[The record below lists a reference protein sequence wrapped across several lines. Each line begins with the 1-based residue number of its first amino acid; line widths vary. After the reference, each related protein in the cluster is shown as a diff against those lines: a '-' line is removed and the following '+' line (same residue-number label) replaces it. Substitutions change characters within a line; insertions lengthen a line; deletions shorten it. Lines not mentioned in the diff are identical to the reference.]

1 MSRQIGFW
9 SVFALVIGSQVGS
22 GVFMLPA
29 SLAPFGIYSLVGW
42 IISGIGAVAL
52 AIVFASLCGRFP
64 RTGGPHAYA
73 EVAFGPSAA
82 FFTGWTYWIIS
93 WVSSSAVIVASIGY
107 LTPLI
112 GTHSAGVT
120 VGLEILLLLLMTGI
134 NLKGVS
140 TAGRMEFVLTLMKV
154 IPLFVIPIAALFY
167 FDANHL
173 VVASEFQS
181 LTLSEITAKATLLTL
196 WGFIG
201 LECATTPAGSVEN
214 PTKTIPR
221 AIVAGTL
228 CVATLYFINSLGIMG
243 LFPSTELMHAKAPYV
258 DAAQKLFGGSW
269 HLIVSGMASIVCI
282 GTINAWVLSSGQIA
296 LGLSQDG
303 YLPKFFGIRN
313 QSDAPAYSLI
323 LSAIGIIPL
332 LILTANESL
341 SKQITLI
348 IDFSVTAFLY
358 VYLICAVGY
367 LKILLK
373 EKSFLSFQF
382 MFTIIAI
389 LFSGWVLY
397 ETSVQTLLIAALFT
411 ISGIPLF
418 LKYKKHR

>member
-29 SLAPFGIYSLVGW
+29 SLAPFGIYSLAGW
-42 IISGIGAVAL
+42 IVSAIGAVAL
-52 AIVFASLCGRFP
+52 ATVFASLCARFP

-73 EVAFGPSAA
+73 EVAFGPSVA
-82 FFTGWTYWIIS
+82 FFTGWTYWVIS
-93 WVSSSAVIVASIGY
+93 WVSSAAVIVASIGY

-112 GTHSAGVT
+112 GSHSAGVT
-120 VGLEILLLLLMTGI
+120 VGLEILLLLSITGI

-154 IPLFVIPIAALFY
+154 IPLLVIPIAALFY
-167 FDANHL
+167 FDASHL
-173 VVASEFQS
+173 IVASEFQS
-181 LTLSEITAKATLLTL
+181 LTVSEITAKAALLTL

-221 AIVAGTL
+221 AIIAGTL
-228 CVATLYFINSLGIMG
+228 CVSVLYFINSLGIMG
-243 LFPSTELMHAKAPYV
+243 LFPSTELMNAKAPYV
-258 DAAQKLFGGSW
+258 DAAQKLFGGRW
-269 HLIVSGMASIVCI
+269 HLIVSAMASIVCI
-282 GTINAWVLSSGQIA
+282 GTLNAWVLSSGQIA

-313 QSDAPAYSLI
+313 QSDAPAYSLMI
-323 LSAIGIIPL
+323 SAIGIIPL

-341 SKQITLI
+341 SRQITLI

-358 VYLICAVGY
+358 VYLLCAIGY
-367 LKILLK
+367 LKIVVK
-373 EKSFLSFQF
+373 QQTFLSLHSGLS
-382 MFTIIAI
+382 IIAI

-411 ISGIPLF
+411 ISGVPLF
-418 LKYKKHR
+418 LKYKRYF

>member
-1 MSRQIGFW
+1 MSRQMGFW

-29 SLAPFGIYSLVGW
+29 SLAPYGVYSLVGW
-42 IISGIGAVAL
+42 IVSGIGAVAL
-52 AIVFASLCGRFP
+52 ATVFASLCGRFP

-73 EVAFGPSAA
+73 EVAFGPATA
-82 FFTGWTYWIIS
+82 FFTGWTYWVIS
-93 WVSSSAVIVASIGY
+93 WVSSAAVIVASIGY

-112 GTHSAGVT
+112 GSHSAAVT
-120 VGLEILLLLLMTGI
+120 VGLEILLLLTITVI

-140 TAGRMEFVLTLMKV
+140 TAGRMEFALTLMKV
-154 IPLFVIPIAALFY
+154 IPLFLIPVAALFY
-167 FDANHL
+167 FDASHL
-173 VVASEFQS
+173 IVASEFQR
-181 LTLSEITAKATLLTL
+181 LTVSQITAKAALLTL

-228 CVATLYFINSLGIMG
+228 CVAALYFMNSLGIMG

-258 DAAQKLFGGSW
+258 DAAQKLFGGHW
-269 HLIVSGMASIVCI
+269 HLIVSAMASIVCI
-282 GTINAWVLSSGQIA
+282 GTLNAWVLSSGQIA

-303 YLPKFFGIRN
+303 YLPKLFSIRN
-313 QSDAPAYSLI
+313 RSDAPAYSLI
-323 LSAIGIIPL
+323 ISAIGIIPL

-341 SKQITLI
+341 SRQITII

-358 VYLICAVGY
+358 VYLICALGF
-367 LKILLK
+367 LKILIK
-373 EKSFLSFQF
+373 ERALLSHQF
-382 MFTIIAI
+382 ILSIIAI

-411 ISGIPLF
+411 ISGVPLF
-418 LKYKKHR
+418 VKYRKAL